1 MGASSR
7 TSDSVAAVLSLA
19 GVLVV
24 VVLVDFVADLLAT
37 DFVPEGAV
45 VLDAGSAGFTGVTSE
60 GEDCAPV
67 MPLGMTGATGCV
79 SVVDGA
85 VELGAGGAAQS
96 GSAIDVREK
105 RTRARRWSRR
115 REACCMVTCF
125 LVAAGQGRGF
135 LRRETRA

>member
-24 VVLVDFVADLLAT
+24 VVPVDFAFVEDLLAT
-37 DFVPEGAV
+37 DLVPDGAV

-67 MPLGMTGATGCV
+67 TPLGMTGAMGCV
-79 SVVDGA
+79 SA
-85 VELGAGGAAQS
+85 VEAGVAAQS

-115 REACCMVTCF
+115 REASCMVTCF

-135 LRRETRA
+135 LRRETQA

>member
-67 MPLGMTGATGCV
+67 TPLGMTGATGCAT
-79 SVVDGA
+79 A
-85 VELGAGGAAQS
+85 VELEAGVAAQS
-96 GSAIDVREK
+96 GSAIDVRER